1 MANREE
7 GAAAPNWRQG
17 QEQPQPQ
24 DAVGQRHIHLNWS
37 NFKPEFSGKPEED
50 AEAHLLHS
58 NDWMDAHCFNEDIKV
73 QRFCLT
79 LLGEA
84 RLWYHSLE
92 PLGDTTWAQLQ
103 NLFRQR
109 YSKLGNTC
117 KQLFHAW
124 RSFTFDENTETIDS
138 YVIRIRQ
145 VATLLGYGELQ
156 ILEVFKNTLLTKLY
170 WILFPIEDLRQA
182 VDMAKRI
189 LTKEKLDKQ
198 LTGQTPTSPF
208 MSVRD
213 GTDRRVS
220 FNTKDEL
227 GDKIDKL
234 TVVMSKLAAKD
245 SHERKPFKPQIY
257 KSRGQSRSYGQGGY
271 QARSDNGNR
280 GYSANN
286 SSRQNYRGNRFRGNF
301 RGYGRQNNR
310 ENYRNE
316 RYGNNNRDRNRSR
329 ERTIT
334 RSYGNGRDRS
344 SSNDRSRSGSRAS
357 TNRDR
362 IRCYACREYDHFVRD
377 CPNSREERDLEQLQ
391 HMLNMEEQ
399 DHRVESS
406 DEDYRSPLNL

>member
-7 GAAAPNWRQG
+7 GAATPNWRQG

-24 DAVGQRHIHLNWS
+24 DAIGQRHIHLNWS
-37 NFKPEFSGKPEED
+37 NFKPEFSGKPEEH
-50 AEAHLLHS
+50 AEAHLLCS

-92 PLGDTTWAQLQ
+92 PLGETTWAQLQ

-109 YSKLGNTC
+109 YSKLGNTH

-145 VATLLGYGELQ
+145 VANLLGYGEPQ
-156 ILEVFKNTLLTKLY
+156 ILEVFKNTLPTKLY

-182 VDMAKRI
+182 VDTAKRI

-198 LTGQTPTSPF
+198 LTGQTSTSPF
-208 MSVRD
+208 MSVRE

-220 FNTKDEL
+220 FNTRDEL

-245 SHERKPFKPQIY
+245 SHERKLFKPQIY
-257 KSRGQSRSYGQGGY
+257 KSRGT
-271 QARSDNGNR
+271 
-280 GYSANN
+280 
-286 SSRQNYRGNRFRGNF
+286 
-301 RGYGRQNNR
+301 
-310 ENYRNE
+310 E
-316 RYGNNNRDRNRSR
+316 
-329 ERTIT
+329 
-334 RSYGNGRDRS
+334 
-344 SSNDRSRSGSRAS
+344 
-357 TNRDR
+357 
-362 IRCYACREYDHFVRD
+362 
-377 CPNSREERDLEQLQ
+377 
-391 HMLNMEEQ
+391 
-399 DHRVESS
+399 
-406 DEDYRSPLNL
+406 